1 MGFILQSLVDAV
13 GLIVRGDRD
22 LLAAIATT
30 LRVSVSSTAI
40 AAVLALP
47 LALLLALREFR
58 GKRFVLLLLRTALAF
73 PTVAIGLLVYTF
85 LTRNGPLGPL
95 HLLFTRT
102 AIVIGQVLLIVPL
115 ITALA
120 HAALQHRART
130 VHEEATLLGASPL
143 AAAWQAL
150 GEMRLGILTA
160 LLTGFGRVISEVGV
174 ALILGGNIRGL
185 TRTLTT
191 AITLETS
198 QGDFPRAFAL
208 AIVLLTMVLLINLV
222 LLPEARRGESR

>member
-1 MGFILQSLVDAV
+1 MGFILQSVADAI
-13 GLIVRGDRD
+13 GLIAHGDRD

-40 AAVLALP
+40 ASVLALP
-47 LALLLALREFR
+47 VALLLALREFH
-58 GKRFVLLLLRTALAF
+58 GKRAVVVLLRTALAV
-73 PTVAIGLLVYTF
+73 PTVAIGLLVYAF
-85 LTRNGPLGPL
+85 LTRNGPLGQY

-130 VHEEATLLGASPL
+130 VHEEARLLGAPPL
-143 AAAWQAL
+143 AAAWRVL
-150 GEMRLGILTA
+150 GEMRLGIRTA

-208 AIVLLTMVLLINLV
+208 AIVLLTLVLLINLI
-222 LLPEARRGESR
+222 LLPEARHGRSE

>member
-1 MGFILQSLVDAV
+1 VGFILQSLADAV
-13 GLIVRGDRD
+13 RLIAGGDAD
-22 LLAAIATT
+22 LLAAIGTT
-30 LRVSVSSTAI
+30 LRVSLASTAI
-40 AAVLALP
+40 ASAIGLP
-47 LALLLALREFR
+47 LAVGLALHDFR
-58 GKRFVLLLLRTALAF
+58 GKRVVLVALRTALAF
-73 PTVAIGLLVYTF
+73 PTVAIGLLVYAF
-85 LTRNGPLGPL
+85 LTRNGPLGTL

-130 VHEEATLLGASPL
+130 VREEAILLGAGSRTASL
-143 AAAWQAL
+143 ETIR
-150 GEMRLGILTA
+150 EMRFGVLTA
-160 LLTGFGRVISEVGV
+160 LLTGFGRVVSEVGV

-198 QGDFPRAFAL
+198 QGDFARAFAL
-208 AIVLLTMVLLINLV
+208 ALV
-222 LLPEARRGESR
+222 LLLLVLAINLLLLLEARRGRMD